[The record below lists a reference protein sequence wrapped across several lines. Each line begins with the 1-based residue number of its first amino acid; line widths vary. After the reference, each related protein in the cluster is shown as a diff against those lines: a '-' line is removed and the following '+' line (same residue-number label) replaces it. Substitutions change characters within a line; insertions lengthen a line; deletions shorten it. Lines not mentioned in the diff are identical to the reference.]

1 MAGGSQH
8 GGIVIRLV
16 GANNTQRSKK
26 KGWLIASPSQRD
38 AIQFPDRIERSST
51 APRPKVIF
59 GITTLL
65 APNQLPA
72 STLIHGSRSLKKT
85 SFWCRSDRRRRFTWF
100 VHIVEF
106 LYLYLYN
113 CPWFCI
119 VQSLQLKLK
128 YKPPVVKWRQSF
140 VHRLA
145 AHWKSCTCRGD
156 GYNMGIYPVGSI
168 GYFLLVLFIIGL

>member
-1 MAGGSQH
+1 MVLSLGWWGQT
-8 GGIVIRLV
+8 I
-16 GANNTQRSKK
+16 TQRSKK

-38 AIQFPDRIERSST
+38 QIQLLDRIERSST
-51 APRPKVIF
+51 EPCPKVIF
-59 GITTLL
+59 RITTLF

-85 SFWCRSDRRRRFTWF
+85 SFWCRSDRRRRLVWF
-100 VHIVEF
+100 VHIVE
-106 LYLYLYN
+106 LRYLYLYN

-128 YKPPVVKWRQSF
+128 YKPPVVKSQQIF

-145 AHWKSCTCRGD
+145 ARWKSCTCRGN
-156 GYNMGIYPVGSI
+156 GYNLGIYPVGSV
-168 GYFLLVLFIIGL
+168 G